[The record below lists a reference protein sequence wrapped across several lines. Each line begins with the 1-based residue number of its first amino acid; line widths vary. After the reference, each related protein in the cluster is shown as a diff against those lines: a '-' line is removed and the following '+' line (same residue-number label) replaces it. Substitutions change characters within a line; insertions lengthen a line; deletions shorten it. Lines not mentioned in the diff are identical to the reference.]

1 MSQSTVTVRINGQ
14 PYQMGCDA
22 GQETHIEEM
31 GRNVDMIVK
40 QLVNS
45 VGQIGDAR
53 LLAMA
58 GLILSD
64 QVQTANQM
72 SVSTSEGILEGSVE
86 GFSPT
91 AGSDNIILSKE
102 QMDDLVNQITS
113 IAETL
118 EGLAKNPDKE

>member
-22 GQETHIEEM
+22 GQEQHIEEM
-31 GRNVDMIVK
+31 GKNVDMIVR
-40 QLVNS
+40 QLIDS

-64 QVQTANQM
+64 QVQTANQKL
-72 SVSTSEGILEGSVE
+72 VASTEQGLKSSVE
-86 GFSPT
+86 EPRLT
-91 AGSDNIILSKE
+91 VDLDNIILSKE
-102 QMDDLVNQITS
+102 QMASIVKQITS

-118 EGLAKNPDKE
+118 EGLAQNKD

>member
-22 GQETHIEEM
+22 GQENHIEEM
-31 GRNVDMIVK
+31 GKNVDMIVK
-40 QLVNS
+40 KLVDS

-64 QVQTANQM
+64 QVQSAHQKSVASTEQGLKSSLDEPRLTAD
-72 SVSTSEGILEGSVE
+72 
-86 GFSPT
+86 P
-91 AGSDNIILSKE
+91 DNIILSKE
-102 QMDDLVNQITS
+102 QMASLVNQITS

-118 EGLAKNPDKE
+118 EGLAQNRD

>member
-1 MSQSTVTVRINGQ
+1 MNQSTVTVRINGQ

-31 GRNVDMIVK
+31 GRNVDAIVQ
-40 QLVNS
+40 QLVGS

-64 QVQTANQM
+64 QVQTANRQAN
-72 SVSTSEGILEGSVE
+72 VVATRDLD
-86 GFSPT
+86 SPGAEPLT
-91 AGSDNIILSKE
+91 AQKENTVTLTAEQVDN
-102 QMDDLVNQITS
+102 LVNQITTM
-113 IAETL
+113 AETI
-118 EGLAKNPDKE
+118 EHLAQS

>member
-22 GQETHIEEM
+22 GQEHHIEEM
-31 GRNVDMIVK
+31 GKNVDMIVR
-40 QLVNS
+40 QLVDS

-64 QVQTANQM
+64 QVQTANQKL
-72 SVSTSEGILEGSVE
+72 VASTEQGLKSSVE
-86 GFSPT
+86 EPRLT
-91 AGSDNIILSKE
+91 VDLDNIILSKE
-102 QMDDLVNQITS
+102 QMASIVKQITS

-118 EGLAKNPDKE
+118 EGLAQNRD

>member
-22 GQETHIEEM
+22 GQEHHIEEM
-31 GRNVDMIVK
+31 GKNVDMIVK
-40 QLVNS
+40 QLVDS

-64 QVQTANQM
+64 QVQSANQQ
-72 SVSTSEGILEGSVE
+72 SVASTEQDPKNSFDEPRL
-86 GFSPT
+86 T
-91 AGSDNIILSKE
+91 ADSDNILLSKE
-102 QMDDLVNQITS
+102 QMASLVDQISS

-118 EGLAKNPDKE
+118 EGLAQNRD

>member
-22 GQETHIEEM
+22 GQENHIEEM
-31 GRNVDMIVK
+31 GKNVDMIVK
-40 QLVNS
+40 QLVDS

-64 QVQTANQM
+64 QVQSANQK
-72 SVSTSEGILEGSVE
+72 SVALTEHSLESSIDE
-86 GFSPT
+86 PRLT
-91 AGSDNIILSKE
+91 ADLDNIILSKE
-102 QMDDLVNQITS
+102 QMASLVNQITT

-118 EGLAKNPDKE
+118 EGLAQNRD

>member
-14 PYQMGCDA
+14 PYQMGCDS
-22 GQETHIEEM
+22 GQEQHIEEM
-31 GRNVDMIVK
+31 GKNVDMIVR
-40 QLVNS
+40 QLIDT

-64 QVQTANQM
+64 QVQTANQQL
-72 SVSTSEGILEGSVE
+72 VASTEQGLKNSVE
-86 GFSPT
+86 EPRLT
-91 AGSDNIILSKE
+91 VDSDNITLSKE
-102 QMDDLVNQITS
+102 QMASIVKQITS

-118 EGLAKNPDKE
+118 EGLAQNRD

>member
-22 GQETHIEEM
+22 GQEHHIEEM
-31 GRNVDMIVK
+31 GKNVDMIVK
-40 QLVNS
+40 QLVSS
-45 VGQIGDAR
+45 VGQIGDSR

-64 QVQTANQM
+64 QVQSANQQ
-72 SVSTSEGILEGSVE
+72 SVASSKKVLESSLE
-86 GFSPT
+86 EPLPT
-91 AGSDNIILSKE
+91 AELDNVILTKE
-102 QMDDLVNQITS
+102 QMNSLVNQITG

-118 EGLAKNPDKE
+118 EGLAQNRD

>member
-72 SVSTSEGILEGSVE
+72 SVSSSEGILEGSVE

-91 AGSDNIILSKE
+91 TGSDNIILSKK

>member
-1 MSQSTVTVRINGQ
+1 MSQSTVTIRINGQ

-22 GQETHIEEM
+22 GQENHIEEM
-31 GRNVDMIVK
+31 GRNVDAIVQ
-40 QLVNS
+40 QLVKS

-64 QVQTANQM
+64 QVQSANQK
-72 SVSTSEGILEGSVE
+72 SAPASKQILNSSFEE
-86 GFSPT
+86 PLP
-91 AGSDNIILSKE
+91 AIDPKNITLTRE
-102 QMDDLVNQITS
+102 QMDELVDQITT

-118 EGLAKNPDKE
+118 EGLAQTRD